1 MDCVASKTSVAG
13 DGIVIM
19 LLTKYVQCSNV
30 KQAPALAL
38 STPRLVVQ
46 TRTTL
51 RSHAHNILVR
61 RRIRPDNIKVIIRVG
76 RRIFVPKS
84 INNIRQSIM
93 FPANQNIAGSIIA
106 FHGVSDAV
114 RVVAVAVR
122 VDREA
127 EVFCERLN
135 GLVGA
140 GAFAA

>member
-1 MDCVASKTSVAG
+1 M
-13 DGIVIM
+13 
-19 LLTKYVQCSNV
+19 
-30 KQAPALAL
+30 
-38 STPRLVVQ
+38 
-46 TRTTL
+46 
-51 RSHAHNILVR
+51 
-61 RRIRPDNIKVIIRVG
+61 IIRVG

-93 FPANQNIAGSIIA
+93 FPANQNIAGSIVA